1 VTAAS
6 AVLDPASEIS
16 AAALDAAYSAL
27 ASRKRREVLR
37 ILNEAERNEH
47 WAEERFGERAAYFR
61 GSSCCSSEVCA
72 CGLAEWLHLAPSTV
86 SHHMHRL
93 IEAGLVSMRKE
104 GTWVY
109 YSLQREALKQ
119 ALLPLLELAS

>member
-1 VTAAS
+1 MTVRTLLTPATATPS
-6 AVLDPASEIS
+6 AD
-16 AAALDAAYSAL
+16 LDAVYSAL

-37 ILNEAERNEH
+37 ILDEAERNEH
-47 WAEERFGERAAYFR
+47 WAEERFGDRAAYFR
-61 GSSCCSSEVCA
+61 GSSCCPSEVCA

-93 IEAGLVSMRKE
+93 TEAGLVSARKE

-109 YSLQREALKQ
+109 YRLEREVLQQ
-119 ALLPLLELAS
+119 ALQALPGLTS